1 MSDHE
6 DDAVMPLD
14 SMGTGDPEAAH
25 GRADDIL
32 LEVLDVLAPD
42 VSAAWRRCRD
52 RVGFWY
58 S

>member
-1 MSDHE
+1 VDDQ
-6 DDAVMPLD
+6 DDAVTELD
-14 SMGTGDPEAAH
+14 SMQAGDPEAVH

-32 LEVLDVLAPD
+32 LEVLDSLAPD

-58 S
+58 A